1 MTAEMS
7 VTQALSAV
15 MEDVQAVKKAQKNQQ
30 QGYSFRGID
39 SVMNAVGPVL
49 RKHSVVIVPESVET
63 HYRDAMTTT
72 GKPAREVT
80 VLVTYRAYGPAGDS
94 ITIQSAGESLDS
106 GDKGTPKAMSVAY
119 RTALLQALTIPTDE
133 PDPDSF
139 SYERA
144 LSEPARPKPG
154 PQSDAQ
160 RKRMHALL
168 GELGLDDREK
178 YVKLASWHAHRE
190 VASTSDLDT
199 AEAAAFIDYL
209 SERRAKE
216 KAAGAPNI
224 PAASVPGGTE

>member
-1 MTAEMS
+1 MPEMT

-15 MEDVQAVKKAQKNQQ
+15 MEDVQAVRKDNRNAQ
-30 QGYSFRGID
+30 QGYVFRGID
-39 SVMNAVGPVL
+39 AVMNAVGPVL
-49 RKHSVVIVPESVET
+49 RKHKVVIVPESVEP

-144 LSEPARPKPG
+144 PAEPARPKPG
-154 PQSDAQ
+154 PQTEAQ

-168 GELGLDDREK
+168 GELGLGDRDK
-178 YVKLASWHAHRE
+178 YLKLAGWHAHRDLS
-190 VASTSDLDT
+190 STSDLDT
-199 AEAAAFIDYL
+199 EEAATFIDYL
-209 SERRAKE
+209 AARRDKER
-216 KAAGAPNI
+216 AADGPNI
-224 PAASVPGGTE
+224 PPESAGGQD